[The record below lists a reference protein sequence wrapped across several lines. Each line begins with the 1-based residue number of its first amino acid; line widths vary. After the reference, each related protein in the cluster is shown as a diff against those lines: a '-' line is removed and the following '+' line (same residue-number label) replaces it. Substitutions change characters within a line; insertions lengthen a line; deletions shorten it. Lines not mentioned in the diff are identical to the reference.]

1 MFEMK
6 RKSDNFAYCTKIYI
20 SKHITITTTKM
31 KVIIIIILD

>member
-20 SKHITITTTKM
+20 SKHITITTTKI